1 MFEDQDDVTQLIIEE
16 YITNQKTIRQIIKD
30 NPELEVSYI
39 TIKDMLN
46 KAGISLRNQ
55 SEAMKVYWKKKK

>member
-16 YITNQKTIRQIIKD
+16 YITNQKTISQIIKD

-55 SEAMKVYWKKKK
+55 SEAMRGYWRKKK